1 MALPA
6 LKLEDAPDNPGNPN
20 LGDLSADALSI
31 KQGIR
36 RTLRQAVNLQE
47 LAYNAALELKLKPG
61 ETEPPDQARARA
73 MAIASVV
80 KAWETAVD
88 RVRIWRGKPLPSNP
102 RNAQPKPSKQVA
114 FNPFKE
120 Q

>member
-1 MALPA
+1 MNMGLHA
-6 LKLEDAPDNPGNPN
+6 LKPDIR
-20 LGDLSADALSI
+20 LADPANEARKAQSLRI
-31 KQGIR
+31 RQGIA
-36 RTLRQAVNLQE
+36 RTLRQAVDLQE
-47 LAYNAALELKLKPG
+47 LAYDAAMDLKGNPG
-61 ETEPPDQARARA
+61 TSEAADIARSRA
-73 MAIASVV
+73 MAVSATV

-102 RNAQPKPSKQVA
+102 RNAQPKPSKQVS